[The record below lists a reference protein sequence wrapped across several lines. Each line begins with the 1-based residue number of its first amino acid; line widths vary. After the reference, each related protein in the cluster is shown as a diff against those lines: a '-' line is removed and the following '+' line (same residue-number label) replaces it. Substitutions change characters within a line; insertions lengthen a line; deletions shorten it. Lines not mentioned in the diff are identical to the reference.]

1 MNPFEV
7 YGDRQIPH
15 PRKARLRAAEKRLLK
30 VHEEKQELSKA
41 YRKYRAE
48 KHEKLVTG
56 PYKAAAG
63 ELIGFLESMDLESGT
78 DLIVLVERGPW
89 RNADRDTQYEI
100 LNLVN
105 RAIVKLRERNGLCP
119 FDDALESD
127 ASLTV
132 FQIIRGVLQ
141 Q

>member
-41 YRKYRAE
+41 YRKYRA
-48 KHEKLVTG
+48 
-56 PYKAAAG
+56 
-63 ELIGFLESMDLESGT
+63 ESMDLESGT